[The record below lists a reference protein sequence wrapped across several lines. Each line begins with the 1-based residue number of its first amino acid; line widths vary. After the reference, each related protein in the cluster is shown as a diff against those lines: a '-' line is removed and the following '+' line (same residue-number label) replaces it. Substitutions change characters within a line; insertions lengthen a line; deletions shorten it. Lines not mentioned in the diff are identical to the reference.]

1 MPVCWFPQPRPR
13 FAGWQLL
20 MSLAVSCYSHS
31 GSYFLAHPWY
41 CILSYRI
48 LWVFFFPIY
57 LIYTIR
63 YTLPV
68 ATHAFQWGKE
78 NIQVCRHPPL
88 ASLPGYG
95 LQHAL
100 LIKPLIGSAV
110 VTVILAHWPMGFY
123 SIDAAVEDS
132 PLYFHFHT
140 RLSSTLPPDAKK
152 HQTKAEEDQ
161 QQQHRTATTHST
173 DIISYTAL
181 TTFTNGHNSNNNNLD
196 TAATPTHNGHD
207 VSLLTAPAF
216 LHSALTPSLITYTK
230 WIQLPTPF
238 PVRQPR

>member
-1 MPVCWFPQPRPR
+1 MPVCWFPQPR

-88 ASLPGYG
+88 ASRPASQPMACY
-95 LQHAL
+95 
-100 LIKPLIGSAV
+100 LIGSA
-110 VTVILAHWPMGFY
+110 TVISPTELWDCCAH
-123 SIDAAVEDS
+123 
-132 PLYFHFHT
+132 
-140 RLSSTLPPDAKK
+140 
-152 HQTKAEEDQ
+152 
-161 QQQHRTATTHST
+161 
-173 DIISYTAL
+173 AL
-181 TTFTNGHNSNNNNLD
+181 TQLAIHAD
-196 TAATPTHNGHD
+196 CQR
-207 VSLLTAPAF
+207 
-216 LHSALTPSLITYTK
+216 HSGAYALT
-230 WIQLPTPF
+230 QLAIHADCQRHSG
-238 PVRQPR
+238 VY